1 MVLLVILAF
10 AIITLLCALFAM
22 LDMMRRL
29 ACVPVV
35 IAILAC

>member
-1 MVLLVILAF
+1 MVLLAILAF

-29 ACVPVV
+29 ACVLVV
-35 IAILAC
+35 FAVITC